1 MEKGGGPAGRA
12 GTSWSSQPQHLENPS
27 SSPIKAKVF
36 PLEDDLFCR
45 KFSIAIKVHCI
56 GKGRS
61 LSAHCSEHSAVL
73 VAFLIQVLC
82 FVLEHEWF

>member
-1 MEKGGGPAGRA
+1 MVLQAEQAPAGH
-12 GTSWSSQPQHLENPS
+12 PNPNTWRTHQAA
-27 SSPIKAKVF
+27 PLKQRFF
-36 PLEDDLFCR
+36 PWKMTFFCR
-45 KFSIAIKVHCI
+45 KFSIAIKVHSI

-61 LSAHCSEHSAVL
+61 LSARCSEHSAVL

>member
-36 PLEDDLFCR
+36 PLEDDLFLWEVLNSN
-45 KFSIAIKVHCI
+45 KS
-56 GKGRS
+56 S
-61 LSAHCSEHSAVL
+61 LHWEGEELISTLLRTQRRVGGISHPGAVL
-73 VAFLIQVLC
+73 CAGA
-82 FVLEHEWF
+82 